1 MAARVNERK
10 LLYEGRVFKL
20 IRDNV
25 TLENGATT
33 DLDIVRHPGASAMVP
48 LYNEDTVLLLK
59 QYRHAVGDFIW
70 EVPAGTLGDGEEP
83 FECAKR
89 ELIEETGFS
98 AAQWEK
104 LGEITPVPGYS
115 DERIHI
121 FLASDLSPSRQ
132 NLDADEVLSIHRV
145 KLDDVMEMVKTG
157 QIQDC
162 KTISS
167 LFMAIN
173 RLKKTT

>member
-1 MAARVNERK
+1 MPWGILYGRF
-10 LLYEGRVFKL
+10 LLGR
-20 IRDNV
+20 
-25 TLENGATT
+25 
-33 DLDIVRHPGASAMVP
+33 
-48 LYNEDTVLLLK
+48 
-59 QYRHAVGDFIW
+59 
-70 EVPAGTLGDGEEP
+70 
-83 FECAKR
+83 
-89 ELIEETGFS
+89 FS

-145 KLDDVMEMVKTG
+145 TLDDVMEMVNTG

-173 RLKKTT
+173 RLKKIK